1 MVIIVTGAIGIG
13 KTTVCRKLIEI
24 LRNEG
29 HTCGGIVT
37 YKTADKVIIIEDIQ
51 SGEREAL
58 ASINN
63 IYKGPRVGKYFFN
76 PEGIEFG
83 IRAIDRGSSSD
94 ILFGDEI
101 GYLELR
107 GGGFVEILELIKAEK
122 VKDSILVIRK
132 ELLSAFSARLGS
144 RPLILETTSNN
155 RNELPERICLLLSR
169 SFKKQDK
176 ILKGNG

>member
-1 MVIIVTGAIGIG
+1 MIIIVTGDIGIG

-29 HTCGGIVT
+29 HTCGGILT
-37 YKTADKVIIIEDIQ
+37 YKDVDESIIIEDIQ
-51 SGEREAL
+51 SGEKEVL
-58 ASINN
+58 ASTKNV
-63 IYKGPRVGKYFFN
+63 YLGPHTPKYFFN
-76 PEGIEFG
+76 PKAIEFG

-122 VKDSILVIRK
+122 VKNSILVIRK

-155 RNELPERICLLLSR
+155 RNELPEKICLLLSR
-169 SFKKQDK
+169 SFKNRIKS
-176 ILKGNG
+176 